1 MIHPNQQLAYNLIN
15 YSVKLQAGEKILIH
29 GAADT
34 NTGTFPIQSDRFF
47 AALKGHGATAKLVFL
62 PAEAHGYRARES
74 VGHTLYEMANW
85 LDTYVKNRK

>member
-1 MIHPNQQLAYNLIN
+1 MSMSPFAFAH
-15 YSVKLQAGEKILIH
+15 KIKEPILLIH

-34 NTGTFPIQSDRFF
+34 NTGTYPIQSERFF

-74 VGHTLYEMANW
+74 VGHTLYETAAW